1 MEPLEHDSALT
12 RLGTAAEL
20 LGYLAVAPL
29 LVCFAAV
36 AALPEYPQRELAQR
50 AAVAWGAV
58 LLTFSGAVHFGLAL
72 AGRAPAGAARLAAA
86 VLPGV
91 IAAAAVII
99 GGQRALALL
108 AVGWGAFWLYEHRV
122 IGAALPAAY
131 LSLRRNL
138 SLAACTLLALTMIA
152 CDSAGLL

>member
-1 MEPLEHDSALT
+1 MEPLEHDSAPA

-29 LVCFAAV
+29 LGCFAAV
-36 AALPEYPQRELAQR
+36 AALPEYAQRELAQR

-58 LLTFSGAVHFGLAL
+58 LLAITGAVHFGLAL
-72 AGRAPAGAARLAAA
+72 AGRAPASPARLAVLGLPA
-86 VLPGV
+86 VT
-91 IAAAAVII
+91 AAAAIVI

-108 AVGWGAFWLYEHRV
+108 TVGCGVFWLYEHRV
-122 IGAALPAAY
+122 LGGALPAAY
-131 LSLRRNL
+131 LSLRRTL

-152 CDSAGLL
+152 SDAVGLL